1 MAEITDIARAIFQK
15 RSEWSNITDEDK
27 IKWFFI
33 FNRYFSKIYPDK
45 AQLLNLKNIDKVMAM
60 DIWYHFMK
68 TEPYPDN
75 FWSKTPK
82 VEKDIPDKDWKML
95 KKHLKVKEED
105 LDYLINKFPDFIK
118 EELSYS
124 KKLEKEFKNK

>member
-1 MAEITDIARAIFQK
+1 MAEITDIARAIFQ
-15 RSEWSNITDEDK
+15 RREQWVNITNEDK
-27 IKWFFI
+27 EKFFFI

-45 AQLLNLKNIDKVMAM
+45 AQLLNQKNIDKVMAM

-82 VEKDIPDKDWKML
+82 VEKEIPDKDWKML
-95 KKHLKVKEED
+95 RKHLNIKDED
-105 LDYLINKFPDFIK
+105 LDYLINKFPEFIK
-118 EELSYS
+118 EELSYL
-124 KKLEKEFKNK
+124 KKLEKELKNK